1 MNSPGHAKSPDKHNK
16 KHSDRSRFRP
26 SETLPTSMSE
36 RLRNLDRPAPV
47 SHGSPPSDQVRR
59 QNLGRRTPPQPPE
72 GSNREGKKK
81 ADEGKQKKQRRIDRQ
96 FHETF
101 NNPGGGGS
109 SRDPPPPPPS
119 SGTGVT
125 VGGRLS
131 GGKVK
136 KTGVVVAQKNQVVLP
151 PQLANQLRKL
161 MI

>member
-81 ADEGKQKKQRRIDRQ
+81 ADDGKKKQRRIDRQ